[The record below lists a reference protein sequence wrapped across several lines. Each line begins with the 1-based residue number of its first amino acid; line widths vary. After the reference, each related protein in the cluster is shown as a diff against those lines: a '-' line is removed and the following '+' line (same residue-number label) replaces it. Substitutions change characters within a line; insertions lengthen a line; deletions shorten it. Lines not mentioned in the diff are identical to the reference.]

1 MTFDQQM
8 MLRCL
13 DLAAL
18 GKGNVAPNPMVGAVI
33 VHDGKIIGEGYHEK
47 FGGPHAE
54 VNAVNAVKNHNLL
67 SESTIYVTLEPCSH
81 FGKTPPCADLLVEK
95 KFNRVVVGT
104 LDSHAKVYKK
114 GIKRLEDHGIDV
126 TVGVC
131 EKQCIE
137 LNRAF
142 FTFHEKRR
150 PYVILKWAQTKNGLI
165 DNSAGKTGEVSWI
178 SAPETQVKVHK
189 WRSEVDGIM
198 VGKNTV
204 LNDNPTLTV
213 RAVTG
218 KNPLRILL
226 DSQLSIP
233 EDANIFDHQV
243 KTIVFN
249 TLEASV
255 INGVERVSMKKINP
269 DTVLEVLYEKDIQT
283 VMIEGGKTVLQ
294 SFIDANLWDEARI
307 ISGNTTFESG
317 TEAPK
322 INGQKIREE
331 MYFGD
336 HISYIRPV

>member
-1 MTFDQQM
+1 MTFDERM

-13 DLAAL
+13 ELAAL
-18 GKGNVAPNPMVGAVI
+18 GIGNVAPNPMVGAVI

-54 VNAVNAVKNHNLL
+54 VNAVNAVENPEIL
-67 SESTIYVTLEPCSH
+67 SECTIYVSLEPCSH

-95 KFNRVVVGT
+95 KFKRVVVGT
-104 LDSHAKVYKK
+104 LDAHAKVYKK
-114 GIKRLEDHGIDV
+114 GVKRLEDNGLGL

-131 EKQCIE
+131 EKECLE
-137 LNRAF
+137 LNRTF
-142 FTFHEKRR
+142 FTFHEKQR

-165 DNSAGKTGEVSWI
+165 DNAEGKKGEVSWI

-189 WRSEVDGIM
+189 WRSEVDGIL

-213 RAVTG
+213 RAVEG
-218 KNPLRILL
+218 KNPVRILL
-226 DSQLSIP
+226 DRQLKIP
-233 EDANIFDHQV
+233 ETANIFNHQT

-249 TLEASV
+249 LREESIIGDV
-255 INGVERVSMKKINP
+255 RRVKVHNVTP
-269 DTVLEVLYEKDIQT
+269 ETVLNVLHNSDIQT
-283 VMIEGGKTVLQ
+283 VMIEGGRTVLQ

-307 ISGNTTFESG
+307 ITGSTTFQSG
-317 TEAPK
+317 TSAPE
-322 INGQKIREE
+322 INGQKIKEE

-336 HISYIRPV
+336 HISYIRRV